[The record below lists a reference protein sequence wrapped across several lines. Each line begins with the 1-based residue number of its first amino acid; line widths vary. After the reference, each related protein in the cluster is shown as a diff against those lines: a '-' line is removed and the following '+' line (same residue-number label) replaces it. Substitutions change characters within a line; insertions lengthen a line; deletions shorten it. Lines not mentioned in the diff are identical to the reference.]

1 VASEP
6 DPGAARSR
14 QRGGIGARAR
24 DIWRA
29 FRGKPKTPV
38 DPMAGPPHSSEL
50 EIRNGDEEEA

>member
-1 VASEP
+1 MANEP

-29 FRGKPKTPV
+29 FRGKPKAV

-50 EIRNGDEEEA
+50 DIRNGDEEEA